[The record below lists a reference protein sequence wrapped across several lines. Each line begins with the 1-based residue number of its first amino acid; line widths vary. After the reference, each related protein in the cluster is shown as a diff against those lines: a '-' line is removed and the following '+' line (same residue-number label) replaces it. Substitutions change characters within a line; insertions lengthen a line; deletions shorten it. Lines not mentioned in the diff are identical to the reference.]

1 MLQRT
6 SVVDHL
12 RLNIASFSSTIE
24 FGDISYYQAF
34 SRALAVQ
41 REKKIFFGGEGSF
54 DQYPIFSEPIPI
66 PPITEN
72 INIMYHQVKPII
84 KVKNLDITAVSASSL
99 LQVGSTRN
107 IYAETR
113 VKHIRQ
119 IENHSEEL
127 TNQTFIPLEEIHSSA
142 GTAIINGR

>member
-127 TNQTFIPLEEIHSSA
+127 TNQAFIPLEEIHSSA

>member
-72 INIMYHQVKPII
+72 INIMYHQVKPVI
-84 KVKNLDITAVSASSL
+84 KVKNIDITAVSASSL

-113 VKHIRQ
+113 IKHIRQ

-127 TNQTFIPLEEIHSSA
+127 KNQTIIPLEEIHSSP

>member
-1 MLQRT
+1 MLTRT
-6 SVVDHL
+6 SVVNHI
-12 RLNIASFSSTIE
+12 RLNIASFSSTLE
-24 FGDISYYQAF
+24 FGDISFYQAF

-66 PPITEN
+66 PPITES
-72 INIMYHQVKPII
+72 INIMYHQIKPVI

-99 LQVGSTRN
+99 LQVGSTRH

-113 VKHIRQ
+113 IKHIRQ
-119 IENHSEEL
+119 LENHSEEL
-127 TNQTFIPLEEIHSSA
+127 NNQTIIPLEEIHSSP
-142 GTAIINGR
+142 GTAIVNGR

>member
-54 DQYPIFSEPIPI
+54 EQYPIFSEPIPI

-72 INIMYHQVKPII
+72 INIMYHQVKPVI
-84 KVKNLDITAVSASSL
+84 KVKNIDITAVSASSL

-113 VKHIRQ
+113 IKHIRQ
-119 IENHSEEL
+119 IENHSEDL
-127 TNQTFIPLEEIHSSA
+127 KNQTIIPLEDIHSSP
-142 GTAIINGR
+142 GTTIINGK

>member
-6 SVVDHL
+6 SVVDNV
-12 RLNIASFSSTIE
+12 RLNVASFSSTVE

-41 REKKIFFGGEGSF
+41 RERKTFFGNEGPF
-54 DQYPIFSEPIPI
+54 DYPIFSEPIPI

-72 INIMYHQVKPII
+72 INIMYHQTKPII

-99 LQVGSTRN
+99 LQVGSTRH

-113 VKHIRQ
+113 IKHIRQ
-119 IENHSEEL
+119 LEKHSEEL
-127 TNQTFIPLEEIHSSA
+127 MNQTIIPLEEIHSSP
-142 GTAIINGR
+142 GTSIINGSQ